1 MLLRGNGSPG
11 ISEGE
16 AMGAAKHPKT
26 DKQAPP
32 RKMTHFQVSI
42 VLKLRNSDLELK
54 ASVKKREKEL
64 PWRSSG

>member
-1 MLLRGNGSPG
+1 
-11 ISEGE
+11 
-16 AMGAAKHPKT
+16 MGAAKHPKT